1 MYIQS
6 ICISILEHLF
16 LKFQRFL
23 FCFSQIGVHNGWC
36 YVHSPHLLYLQR
48 GFPQAGRHVSS
59 INRQT
64 LVLRG
69 SLELTELV
77 DNPHFVMILE
87 LEYLVQWGTGEVCD
101 MPAEYNNTIQ
111 RACVCC
117 VVRARTCV
125 CLCCV
130 V

>member
-1 MYIQS
+1 MKY
-6 ICISILEHLF
+6 LF
-16 LKFQRFL
+16 LKFQGIL

-77 DNPHFVMILE
+77 DNPHFVLILE
-87 LEYLVQWGTGEVCD
+87 LEYLVKWGTGEVCVMD
-101 MPAEYNNTIQ
+101 NYQ
-111 RACVCC
+111 CVCVC
-117 VVRARTCV
+117 VFVCV
-125 CLCCV
+125 CVCV
-130 V
+130 CVCGAYIRIIMFTIVGYW